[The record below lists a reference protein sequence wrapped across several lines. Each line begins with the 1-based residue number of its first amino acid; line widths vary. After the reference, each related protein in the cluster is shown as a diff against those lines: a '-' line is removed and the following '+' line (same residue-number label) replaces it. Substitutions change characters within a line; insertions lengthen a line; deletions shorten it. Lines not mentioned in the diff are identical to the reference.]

1 MQQPE
6 QEQFISGIA
15 SALGISKIT
24 FQRQFQQQSGMN
36 FGKWRQQAR
45 LLLALQKLAQG
56 EKIVSVALSVG
67 YSSQSAFSARFKQF
81 FGQCLPASIKALKT
95 EMQRFYEVAW
105 LNPVLQL
112 KQRNFHPYL

>member
-1 MQQPE
+1 MQ
-6 QEQFISGIA
+6 SIA
-15 SALGISKIT
+15 EIARTLSIRRIT

-36 FGKWRQQAR
+36 FGEWRQQAR

-81 FGQCLPASIKALKT
+81 FGQSLAASIKALKT
-95 EMQRFYEVAW
+95 QMQRFYEVAW